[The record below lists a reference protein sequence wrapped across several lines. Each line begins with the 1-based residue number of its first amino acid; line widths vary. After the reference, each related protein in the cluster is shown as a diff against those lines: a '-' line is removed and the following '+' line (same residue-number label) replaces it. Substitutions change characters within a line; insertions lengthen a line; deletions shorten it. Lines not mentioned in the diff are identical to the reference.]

1 MIRSLTM
8 AISLR
13 RTAGLLS
20 GIAAVFAL
28 LAVGAAYSQE
38 NEDGPRVTSQSLEDG
53 AVLAEVPYVIQ
64 ICFSEPV
71 DIEASGE
78 DRGFS
83 LEIRTP
89 EGRALGKRIS
99 RQRDGFGFEV
109 FPGGVPG
116 LPGGSTPAADQTW
129 TFEWSVTAQDD
140 EAPAEGTI
148 TFTLDDDGEVVPEEA
163 LPACRE
169 PAPTVSGTNVD
180 GDRAGDE
187 DDGTDVLY
195 IVLLAAGAIGG
206 LVAVSLVGYV
216 IRKRGESGRGGPATG
231 GTQSG

>member
-13 RTAGLLS
+13 LTAGLLS
-20 GIAAVFAL
+20 GIAAVLAL
-28 LAVGAAYSQE
+28 LAAAPAYSQE
-38 NEDGPRVTSQSLEDG
+38 DETGPRVTSQSLEDG
-53 AVLAEVPYVIQ
+53 AVLAEVPHVIQ
-64 ICFSEPV
+64 LCFSEPV
-71 DIEASGE
+71 DIESSGE

-116 LPGGSTPAADQTW
+116 LPAGSTPAADQTW
-129 TFEWSVTAQDD
+129 TFEWRVTARDD

-169 PAPTVSGTNVD
+169 PAPTVSGTADD

-216 IRKRGESGRGGPATG
+216 IRKRGEGGRGGPATG
-231 GTQSG
+231 GT